1 MSEKPKILHRSIV
14 SKSRLFTVESVDF
27 KFSNGVERTYERLLP
42 GGSGAVMMVAML
54 DDEHVALIREFGGGI
69 EEYTLTL
76 PKGAVDLG
84 ETLEDAA
91 NRELQEEI
99 GFAARKITF
108 LKHMSL
114 SPSYMKSGIDIFLA
128 EDLYPSVLEGDEPEP
143 LELVK
148 WPLANLHELVMR
160 EDMTEG
166 RAIAGLY
173 LARDYLANRA
183 E

>member
-1 MSEKPKILHRSIV
+1 
-14 SKSRLFTVESVDF
+14 
-27 KFSNGVERTYERLLP
+27 
-42 GGSGAVMMVAML
+42 
-54 DDEHVALIREFGGGI
+54 
-69 EEYTLTL
+69 
-76 PKGAVDLG
+76 
-84 ETLEDAA
+84 
-91 NRELQEEI
+91 
-99 GFAARKITF
+99 
-108 LKHMSL
+108 MSL

-173 LARDYLANRA
+173 LARDYLASRA

>member
-1 MSEKPKILHRSIV
+1 MSEKPAVLHRSIV
-14 SKSRLFTVESVDF
+14 SRSRLFTVEAVDF
-27 KFSNGVERTYERLLP
+27 RFSNGVERTYERLLP
-42 GGSGAVMMVAML
+42 GGSGAVMIVAML

-84 ETLEDAA
+84 ETLVEAA

-99 GFAARKITF
+99 GYGAEKITF

-128 EDLYPSVLEGDEPEP
+128 QNLYPSKLAGDEPEP
-143 LELVK
+143 LELIK
-148 WPLANLHELVMR
+148 WPLADLHELVMR
-160 EDMTEG
+160 EDCTEG
-166 RAIAGLY
+166 RAIAALY
-173 LARDYLANRA
+173 LARDYLAL
-183 E
+183 